1 MEILKAAASV
11 AGVLGFLLSSWLAI
25 SAACRNRERYTI
37 HVIDYTV
44 VNQLE
49 TVQFLLC
56 ITNESGRALT
66 ITEIEYRGVCCE
78 LEPKKI
84 RGALGTIG
92 FQATPDFPLC
102 IPAHSAQYV
111 YLEFVSESLAHTAL
125 YPGTTVNFQIR
136 STLRRVQ
143 KSELLGD
150 ISHYLHT
157 REQQKLHQIQ

>member
-56 ITNESGRALT
+56 ITNES
-66 ITEIEYRGVCCE
+66 V
-78 LEPKKI
+78 
-84 RGALGTIG
+84 
-92 FQATPDFPLC
+92 
-102 IPAHSAQYV
+102 
-111 YLEFVSESLAHTAL
+111 
-125 YPGTTVNFQIR
+125 
-136 STLRRVQ
+136 
-143 KSELLGD
+143 
-150 ISHYLHT
+150 
-157 REQQKLHQIQ
+157 